1 MTRNKR
7 PVTSGLL
14 SFFSALG
21 AFARQLAALPRPRF
35 FPFTGVLR
43 GMDGPTFRAD
53 TVAGLNVALLA
64 FPMSMAFAMKAGL
77 PIWCGLV
84 GCGVAAAVAPLFSG
98 SANLSAGPTN
108 ASAALLLGSFATLGA
123 ITPELRA
130 SALPTLVLMTGVFLL
145 LASWLRLSGFAD
157 FVPRTVISA
166 YIAAAAL
173 RVIALQLPTALGM
186 PGDHAG
192 DSLPEVLW
200 HAARLGRAL
209 INPELGLAFITAVAY
224 FLLRPRYGAGKAI
237 LGAVMVATFG
247 AILAQNVA
255 HAQGSRSDLV
265 GYVGQAAQA
274 GAALHLPDFSAR
286 TLSTLFS
293 PALALAVLVVIEGT
307 ANARASALKTGRP
320 SDLHQ
325 EVYGL
330 GMANLV
336 CAFTGG
342 MAASGSISRSALNV
356 ASGARTALA
365 SLLCGVFILGALFLA
380 RPVVAIVPLS
390 TLAILVILAE
400 IELAN
405 LSAVKLILK
414 SGAQDRTVFLATFAT
429 ALLAPLD
436 VAIFLGTAVAVAFYL
451 RQTSTPEVVEYD
463 FSETGELRER
473 PKGQASTGIS
483 ILHVEGSLHFG
494 ATQAFHEHLRR
505 ASSDPNLKVLV
516 LKFRE
521 ALHLDANGVLLL
533 RDLAETLKS
542 DGRHLILCEAKA
554 DTMRIIVNAGLDR
567 AVGPENVFPFDEAQP
582 NLALAQAVRR
592 ARELAGG
599 GQAVLRIVT
608 APHPDLPKPASASGE
623 DWQI

>member
-1 MTRNKR
+1 
-7 PVTSGLL
+7 
-14 SFFSALG
+14 
-21 AFARQLAALPRPRF
+21 
-35 FPFTGVLR
+35 
-43 GMDGPTFRAD
+43 MDGPTFKAD
-53 TVAGLNVALLA
+53 LIAGLNVALLA

-108 ASAALLLGSFATLGA
+108 ATAALLLGSFATLGA
-123 ITPELRA
+123 TDPELRA
-130 SALPTLVLMTGVFLL
+130 SALPTLVLMTGLFLL

-173 RVIALQLPTALGM
+173 RVIALQLPIALGM
-186 PGDHAG
+186 PGDHAAET
-192 DSLPEVLW
+192 LPEVIW
-200 HAARLGRAL
+200 HALRMGRTL
-209 INPELGLAFITAVAY
+209 IHHPELGLAIVTGIIY
-224 FLLRPRYGAGKAI
+224 FLLRPKYGAGKAI
-237 LGAVMVATFG
+237 LGAIAVATFG
-247 AILAQNVA
+247 AILAQNLA
-255 HAQGSRSDLV
+255 LSQGGRTDLV
-265 GYVGQAAQA
+265 AYVGQAAQP
-274 GAALHLPDFSAR
+274 GAALPLPDFSGR

-293 PALALAVLVVIEGT
+293 PALALAVLIVIEGT

-330 GMANLV
+330 GMANIA

-356 ASGARTALA
+356 ASGARTAMA
-365 SLLCGVFILGALFLA
+365 SLLCGGFILGALFLA
-380 RPVVAIVPLS
+380 RPAVAVVPLS

-405 LSAVKLILK
+405 FSAIKLILK
-414 SGAQDRTVFLATFAT
+414 SGAQDRIVFLATFAT

-436 VAIFLGTAVAVAFYL
+436 IAIFLGTTVAVAFYL
-451 RQTSTPEVVEYD
+451 KQTSTPAVVEYD
-463 FSETGELRER
+463 FSETGEIRER
-473 PKGQASTGIS
+473 PKGQGTTGIS

-505 ASSDPNLKVLV
+505 ASADPNLKVLV

-521 ALHLDANGVLLL
+521 ALYLDANGVLLL
-533 RDLAETLKS
+533 RDLADTLKS

-554 DTMRIIVNAGLDR
+554 DTMKIIVNAGLDQS
-567 AVGPENVFPFDEAQP
+567 VGPENVFPYDDTQP
-582 NLALAQAVRR
+582 NLALAKAVRR

>member
-1 MTRNKR
+1 M
-7 PVTSGLL
+7 TSGLL

-186 PGDHAG
+186 PGEHAG

-200 HAARLGRAL
+200 HAAHLGRAL

-255 HAQGSRSDLV
+255 HAQGSRADLV

-505 ASSDPNLKVLV
+505 ASADPNLKVLV

-554 DTMRIIVNAGLDR
+554 DTMRIIVNAGLDQ
-567 AVGPENVFPFDEAQP
+567 AVGAENVFPFDEAQP
-582 NLALAQAVRR
+582 NLALAKAVRR
-592 ARELAGG
+592 ARDLAGG
-599 GQAVLRIVT
+599 GNAVLRIVT
-608 APHPDLPKPASASGE
+608 APHPELPRPASAAGE

>member
-1 MTRNKR
+1 
-7 PVTSGLL
+7 
-14 SFFSALG
+14 
-21 AFARQLAALPRPRF
+21 
-35 FPFTGVLR
+35 
-43 GMDGPTFRAD
+43 
-53 TVAGLNVALLA
+53 
-64 FPMSMAFAMKAGL
+64 
-77 PIWCGLV
+77 
-84 GCGVAAAVAPLFSG
+84 
-98 SANLSAGPTN
+98 
-108 ASAALLLGSFATLGA
+108 
-123 ITPELRA
+123 
-130 SALPTLVLMTGVFLL
+130 
-145 LASWLRLSGFAD
+145 
-157 FVPRTVISA
+157 
-166 YIAAAAL
+166 
-173 RVIALQLPTALGM
+173 
-186 PGDHAG
+186 
-192 DSLPEVLW
+192 
-200 HAARLGRAL
+200 
-209 INPELGLAFITAVAY
+209 VAY
-224 FLLRPRYGAGKAI
+224 FLLRPKYGAGKAI

-255 HAQGSRSDLV
+255 HAQGSRADLV

-365 SLLCGVFILGALFLA
+365 SLLCGLFILGALFLA

-505 ASSDPNLKVLV
+505 ASADPNLKVLV

-554 DTMRIIVNAGLDR
+554 DTMRIIVNAGLDQ
-567 AVGPENVFPFDEAQP
+567 AVGAENVFPFDEAQP
-582 NLALAQAVRR
+582 NLALAKAVRR
-592 ARELAGG
+592 ARDLAGG
-599 GQAVLRIVT
+599 GNAVLRIVT
-608 APHPDLPKPASASGE
+608 APHPELPRPASAAGE

>member
-1 MTRNKR
+1 M
-7 PVTSGLL
+7 TSGLL

-186 PGDHAG
+186 PGEHAG

-200 HAARLGRAL
+200 HAARMGRTL
-209 INPELGLAFITAVAY
+209 INPELGLALITSVAY
-224 FLLRPRYGAGKAI
+224 FLLRPKYGAGKAI

-255 HAQGSRSDLV
+255 HAQGSRADLV

-293 PALALAVLVVIEGT
+293 PALALAVLVIIEGT

-505 ASSDPNLKVLV
+505 ASADPNLKVLV

-554 DTMRIIVNAGLDR
+554 DTMRIIVNAGLDQ
-567 AVGPENVFPFDEAQP
+567 AVGAENVFPFDEAQP
-582 NLALAQAVRR
+582 NLALAKAVRR
-592 ARELAGG
+592 ARDLAGG
-599 GQAVLRIVT
+599 GNAVLRIVT
-608 APHPDLPKPASASGE
+608 APHPELPRPASAAGE

>member
-1 MTRNKR
+1 
-7 PVTSGLL
+7 
-14 SFFSALG
+14 
-21 AFARQLAALPRPRF
+21 
-35 FPFTGVLR
+35 
-43 GMDGPTFRAD
+43 MDGPTFKAD
-53 TVAGLNVALLA
+53 LVAGLNVALLA

-108 ASAALLLGSFATLGA
+108 ATAALLLGSFATLGA
-123 ITPELRA
+123 TDPELRA
-130 SALPTLVLMTGVFLL
+130 SALPTLVLMTGLFLL

-173 RVIALQLPTALGM
+173 RVIALQLPIALGM
-186 PGDHAG
+186 PGDHAAET
-192 DSLPEVLW
+192 LPEVIW
-200 HAARLGRAL
+200 HALRMGRT
-209 INPELGLAFITAVAY
+209 IIHHPELGLAIVTGIIY
-224 FLLRPRYGAGKAI
+224 FLLRPKYGAGKAI
-237 LGAVMVATFG
+237 LGAIAVATFG
-247 AILAQNVA
+247 AILAQNLA
-255 HAQGSRSDLV
+255 LSQGGRTDLV
-265 GYVGQAAQA
+265 AYVGQAAQP
-274 GAALHLPDFSAR
+274 GAALPLPDFSGR

-293 PALALAVLVVIEGT
+293 PALALAVLIVIEGT

-330 GMANLV
+330 GMANIA

-356 ASGARTALA
+356 ASGARTAMA
-365 SLLCGVFILGALFLA
+365 SLLCGGFILGALFLA
-380 RPVVAIVPLS
+380 RPAVAFVPLS

-405 LSAVKLILK
+405 FSAIKLILK
-414 SGAQDRTVFLATFAT
+414 SGAQDRIVFLATFAT

-436 VAIFLGTAVAVAFYL
+436 IAIFLGTTVAVAFYL
-451 RQTSTPEVVEYD
+451 KQTSTPAVVEYD
-463 FSETGELRER
+463 FSETGEIRER
-473 PKGQASTGIS
+473 PKGQGTTGIS

-505 ASSDPNLKVLV
+505 ASADPNLKVLV

-521 ALHLDANGVLLL
+521 ALYLDANGVLLL
-533 RDLAETLKS
+533 RDLADTLKS

-554 DTMRIIVNAGLDR
+554 DTMKIIVNAGLDQS
-567 AVGPENVFPFDEAQP
+567 VGPENVFPYDDTQP
-582 NLALAQAVRR
+582 NLALAKAVRR

-599 GQAVLRIVT
+599 SQAVLRIVT

>member
-1 MTRNKR
+1 MSSG
-7 PVTSGLL
+7 PTSIL
-14 SFFSALG
+14 SAVQ
-21 AFARQLAALPRPRF
+21 AFGRQLAALPRPRF
-35 FPFTGVLR
+35 FPFAGVLR

-53 TVAGLNVALLA
+53 LVAGLNVALLA

-186 PGDHAG
+186 PGDHAA

-200 HAARLGRAL
+200 YAARMGRAL
-209 INPELGLAFITAVAY
+209 INPELGLALITGVAY

-255 HAQGSRSDLV
+255 HAQGSRTDLV

-274 GAALHLPDFSAR
+274 ASALHLPDFSSR

-380 RPVVAIVPLS
+380 RPVVAVVPLS

-463 FSETGELRER
+463 FSESGEILER

-533 RDLAETLKS
+533 RDLADTLKS

-567 AVGPENVFPFDEAQP
+567 AVGPENVFPFDETKP

>member
-1 MTRNKR
+1 
-7 PVTSGLL
+7 VTSGLL

-186 PGDHAG
+186 PGEHAG

-200 HAARLGRAL
+200 HAARMGRTL
-209 INPELGLAFITAVAY
+209 INPELGLALITSVAY
-224 FLLRPRYGAGKAI
+224 FLLRPKYGAGKAI

-255 HAQGSRSDLV
+255 HAQGSRADLV

-505 ASSDPNLKVLV
+505 ASADPNLKVLV

-554 DTMRIIVNAGLDR
+554 DTMRIIVNAGLDQ
-567 AVGPENVFPFDEAQP
+567 AVGAENVFPFDEAQP
-582 NLALAQAVRR
+582 NLALAKAVRR

-599 GQAVLRIVT
+599 GNAVLRIVT
-608 APHPDLPKPASASGE
+608 APHPELPRPASAAGE

>member
-1 MTRNKR
+1 MS
-7 PVTSGLL
+7 SGLL

-35 FPFTGVLR
+35 LPIAGVLR

-53 TVAGLNVALLA
+53 LVAGLNVALLA

-130 SALPTLVLMTGVFLL
+130 SALPTLVLMTGAFLL

-186 PGDHAG
+186 PGDHAA

-200 HAARLGRAL
+200 YAARMGRAL
-209 INPELGLAFITAVAY
+209 INPELGIALITGVAY

-255 HAQGSRSDLV
+255 HAQGSRTDLV
-265 GYVGQAAQA
+265 SYVGQAAQA
-274 GAALHLPDFSAR
+274 ASALHLPDFSSR

-380 RPVVAIVPLS
+380 RPVVAVVPLS

-463 FSETGELRER
+463 FSESGEILER
-473 PKGQASTGIS
+473 PKGQATTGIS

-505 ASSDPNLKVLV
+505 ASADPNLKVLV

-567 AVGPENVFPFDEAQP
+567 AVGPENVFPFDETQP

-608 APHPDLPKPASASGE
+608 APHPDLPKPASATGE